1 MWKKMVSRPPRAPV
15 LFAAAAAAGLALF
28 FPVVRFFLD
37 LPSFLIT
44 VGGTAMVTLVS
55 FSLPE
60 LSRTARLVMES
71 VRSSHPSLDEIAV
84 AIARLAALYRREG
97 VKRLEAEEKALA
109 DPFLRVAIGKV
120 ADWESEIKIVECLAD
135 ELAGFE
141 REVEA
146 AGKVLQM
153 IGRLLPAFGLIG
165 TLISLVLLLRATA
178 VPDPVAIAP
187 SLSLA
192 LLTTLYGALLANA
205 VVLPLATKVENRGEA
220 RLVEMKMIAEG
231 AVMMARGEH
240 PARIA
245 EHLKALARSV
255 EGKREEMADGVGALA
270 KERASSGAGRWA
282 RPGFGFYSWSA
293 LPAAGGLS
301 ATPSGPGA
309 PWRRVRIG
317 TPMTSPGSHT
327 EAA

>member
-1 MWKKMVSRPPRAPV
+1 MVSRPPRAPV

-28 FPVVRFFLD
+28 FPAVRFFLD

-71 VRSSHPSLDEIAV
+71 VRSSRPSLDEIAL
-84 AIARLAALYRREG
+84 AIPRLAALYRREG
-97 VKRLEAEEKALA
+97 VKRLEAAGNALA
-109 DPFLRVAIGKV
+109 DPFLRLAIGKV
-120 ADWESEIKIVECLAD
+120 ADWESEVKIVECLAD

-146 AGKVLQM
+146 AGRVLQM

-178 VPDPVAIAP
+178 VPDPMAMAP

-205 VVLPLATKVENRGEA
+205 VVLPLATKVDNRGEA

-231 AVMMARGEH
+231 AVMMARGER

-245 EHLKALARSV
+245 EHLTALARAV
-255 EGKREEMADGVGALA
+255 EGKKERLAEGLRDSA
-270 KERASSGAGRWA
+270 KERASSDAGRWA
-282 RPGFGFYSWSA
+282 RTGLGFYSWSA

-301 ATPSGPGA
+301 ATPFAPGA
-309 PWRRVRIG
+309 PSGRLRIQ
-317 TPMTSPGSHT
+317 TAMRSPGSHT